1 MCCIQGKK
9 VTLSL
14 CDVMTV
20 WEGEETDEI
29 S

>member
-1 MCCIQGKK
+1 MCCIQGKE

-20 WEGEETDEI
+20 WGDEETDEI